1 MVGAILSTYFNAH
14 HGLGEKLAYFK
25 TGSEIQRE
33 IFNQEQKGMQP
44 SFVFFGGF
52 VDKISIIYSTL
63 ITDDWHS
70 FPECWHGHTKW
81 TGKCQCVFRQCI
93 RRDAYLGEKH
103 LCGWFMI
110 FNIRYYDDHIAAP

>member
-44 SFVFFGGF
+44 SFVLFGGF
-52 VDKISIIYSTL
+52 VDKISKVL
-63 ITDDWHS
+63 EPKLAF
-70 FPECWHGHTKW
+70 FPAKVQMES
-81 TGKCQCVFRQCI
+81 
-93 RRDAYLGEKH
+93 
-103 LCGWFMI
+103 
-110 FNIRYYDDHIAAP
+110 